1 MITKFNKLIITFL
14 FLLTGTLYAIDSVV
28 LTDRIAGNT
37 GIGNINLLKDISPSS
52 LEIFRQENGG
62 KLIFGI
68 DINESANG
76 TEKAETQAVTIESL
90 TLTIVKDNQTYRY
103 TNFATDTMAELL
115 KEGETQKKLYY
126 TCLGRTGS
134 SNIAGNTVR
143 NKFDSTIRITV
154 PDSLA
159 GNITSA
165 TLSIIL
171 LETKRWKQ
179 DPEMFYDFSGG
190 FEDLA
195 LISQADANFLDDAN
209 NGKDNAPD
217 VISVKPVVNPNTITS
232 WVYYPS
238 MNDYY
243 FVGFEDLYPAR
254 GDYDFNDLVMAYRVA
269 IGLNKNKEVVKL
281 RGISY
286 IIAKGAAYSHDFRLK
301 IQVPNAV
308 GSQVTTMEYPY
319 DENNQP
325 IKASVRNEKNF
336 SSFIDFALFS
346 DTKSIINTISGLSAN
361 QKTYFNTLI
370 GGANTRVSPR
380 VQFEANF
387 TTRIPF
393 ANMEV
398 GPFDPFIVVRNN
410 NFDIHL
416 IGKNAIAGSIS
427 PNKTFK
433 DENNF
438 PFAMLLPETWRFPY
452 EKFSLLNAYSKFYS
466 FVTSGG
472 TQNKNW
478 YSFPNTN
485 FINNYTERFWEW

>member
-1 MITKFNKLIITFL
+1 MKTKFYKLILTSL
-14 FLLTGTLYAIDSVV
+14 FLLTGSVYAIDSVV

-37 GIGNINLLKDISPSS
+37 GIGNINLLKDIAPSS
-52 LEIFRQENGG
+52 LETFRQENGG
-62 KLIFGI
+62 KLILGI

-76 TEKAETQAVTIESL
+76 SEKAETQAVTIESL
-90 TLTIVKDNQTYRY
+90 TLTIVKDNQTFTY
-103 TNFATDTMAELL
+103 TNFSTDTMAELL
-115 KEGETQKKLYY
+115 KEGAIEKKLYY

-134 SNIAGNTVR
+134 NNIAGNTVR
-143 NKFDSTIRITV
+143 NNFDSTIKITV

-171 LETKRWKQ
+171 LDTKKWKQ

-195 LISQADANFLDDAN
+195 LINQADAIFLDDAN
-209 NGKDNAPD
+209 NGKDKAPD
-217 VISVKPVVNPNTITS
+217 VISTKPENNLNTITS

-243 FVGFEDLYPAR
+243 FVGFEDLYPNK

-281 RGISY
+281 KGISY

-308 GSQVTTMEYPY
+308 GTKIITMEYPY
-319 DENNQP
+319 NENNQP
-325 IKASVRNEKNF
+325 VKASVKTESNF
-336 SSFIDFALFS
+336 NSVLDFSLFT
-346 DTKSIINTISGLSAN
+346 DTRSIVNTINGLTAN
-361 QKTYFNTLI
+361 QKTYFNTLVN
-370 GGANTRVSPR
+370 GANTRVSPR

-393 ANMEV
+393 SNMEI
-398 GPFDPFIVVRNN
+398 GPFDPFIIVRNN

-416 IGKNAIAGSIS
+416 IGKNPIAGSIS
-427 PNKTFK
+427 PNASFK